1 MKLLEK
7 LPGENARTYAVRVL
21 MDNIIRLELAP
32 GSSVSE
38 NELSVRMNL
47 SRTPVREALIELS
60 KLELVEILPKRG
72 SYITRIDYDLI
83 EESRFMRLT
92 LEAAVLK
99 LVCAKGLAGEYR
111 ARLRENVS
119 RYRDSI
125 SGENYS
131 LLMELDNEFHR
142 LIFEAG
148 GKLRT
153 YQVVHRQM
161 IHFDRLRALSLQTS
175 LNSKTLNDHE
185 NILYAMEK
193 QDGELAE
200 LVMTQHLAR
209 HQVEKEELCRRYPD
223 YFVFPEQD
231 WQTSRREEQSNGI

>member
-153 YQVVHRQM
+153 YQVVHR
-161 IHFDRLRALSLQTS
+161 
-175 LNSKTLNDHE
+175 
-185 NILYAMEK
+185 
-193 QDGELAE
+193 ELAE

>member
-1 MKLLEK
+1 MTDLTPIFNAVIALL
-7 LPGENARTYAVRVL
+7 A
-21 MDNIIRLELAP
+21 
-32 GSSVSE
+32 
-38 NELSVRMNL
+38 
-47 SRTPVREALIELS
+47 ALITAFVIPWLKRKTNAQDREDL
-60 KLELVEILPKRG
+60 LRWVEIAVAAAEQLWDSTQGEEKKKAVMAFLREKG
-72 SYITRIDYDLI
+72 FTFTESEIDSAI
-83 EESRFMRLT
+83 
-92 LEAAVLK
+92 EAAVLK

-119 RYRDSI
+119 RYRDFI